1 MLFADQLQ
9 FLGGG
14 ILSLMQLE
22 WINDGENKGTAAA
35 QPVDRLIDDVLLDA
49 YSTAVVR
56 AVEAAS
62 PAVVHVR
69 AEFPGNRGHVAT
81 SGSGSGFVLSP
92 DGFVL
97 TNSHV
102 VHGAT
107 RILAQTADGRP
118 LKAELVGDD
127 PDTDLA
133 VLRIDAPGLRNVGFA
148 NSAQVRVG
156 QIALAIGNPFGYEN
170 TVTAG
175 IVSALGRTFPSRTG
189 RLIDNVIQT
198 DAALNPGNSGGP
210 LVNSL
215 GEVIGVNTAIIAA
228 AQGICFAIGSKTA
241 EFVASWL
248 IKEGRIRRG
257 HLGIAGQDAAIYE
270 PLARK
275 LKLTQRTGVRVHEVV
290 AGSPAAIAGVRPGD
304 MIIWFNHDTVASVHD
319 LHRLLVGD
327 EIERR
332 ARLSILRDGRLEH
345 LWVTPKERT

>member
-1 MLFADQLQ
+1 
-9 FLGGG
+9 
-14 ILSLMQLE
+14 MQLK
-22 WINDGENKGTAAA
+22 WINDGESATAASA
-35 QPVDRLIDDVLLDA
+35 QGIEGPTDDGLLDA
-49 YSTAVVR
+49 YSKAVVR
-56 AVEAAS
+56 AVETAS
-62 PAVVHVR
+62 PAVVHVH

-107 RILAQTADGRP
+107 RILTQTADGRP
-118 LKAELVGDD
+118 VKAELAGDD

-133 VLRIDAPGLRNVGFA
+133 VLRIDSPGLRNVRFA
-148 NSAQVRVG
+148 NSDRVRVG
-156 QIALAIGNPFGYEN
+156 QIAVAIGNPFGYDN

-210 LVNSL
+210 LVNSS

-257 HLGIAGQDAAIYE
+257 HLGIAGQDSTIYE

-275 LKLTQRTGVRVHEVV
+275 FKLTQRTGVRVHEVV
-290 AGSPAAIAGVRPGD
+290 AGSPAQEAGVRPGD
-304 MIIWFNHDTVASVHD
+304 MVIWFNHDTVASVHD
-319 LHRLLVGD
+319 LHRLLIGE

-332 ARLSILRDGRLEH
+332 SRLTVLRDGRLEH
-345 LWVTPKERT
+345 LWVTPKERS

>member
-1 MLFADQLQ
+1 
-9 FLGGG
+9 
-14 ILSLMQLE
+14 MQLE
-22 WINDGENKGTAAA
+22 WTSDRESDAAA
-35 QPVDRLIDDVLLDA
+35 SAEQIDRPADDVLLDA
-49 YSTAVVR
+49 YSAAVVR
-56 AVEAAS
+56 AVEVAS
-62 PAVVHVR
+62 PSVVHVR
-69 AEFPGNRGHVAT
+69 AEFPASRGHVQT

-107 RILAQTADGRP
+107 RIVAQTVDGRA
-118 LKAELVGDD
+118 LQADLVGDD

-133 VLRIDAPGLRNVGFA
+133 VLRIDAPGLRNIQFA

-156 QIALAIGNPFGYEN
+156 QIAVAIGNPFGYDN

-210 LVNSL
+210 LVNSR

-257 HLGIAGQDAAIYE
+257 HLGIAGQDTAIYE
-270 PLARK
+270 PLARR

-290 AGSPAAIAGVRPGD
+290 AGSPAAAAGVRPGD
-304 MIIWFNHDTVASVHD
+304 LIIWFNHDIVSSVHD
-319 LHRLLVGD
+319 LHRLLIGD
-327 EIERR
+327 EVERR
-332 ARLSILRDGRLEH
+332 SRLSVLRDGRLEH
-345 LWVTPKERT
+345 LWITPRERS

>member
-1 MLFADQLQ
+1 V
-9 FLGGG
+9 
-14 ILSLMQLE
+14 
-22 WINDGENKGTAAA
+22 N
-35 QPVDRLIDDVLLDA
+35 
-49 YSTAVVR
+49 
-56 AVEAAS
+56 
-62 PAVVHVR
+62 
-69 AEFPGNRGHVAT
+69 
-81 SGSGSGFVLSP
+81 
-92 DGFVL
+92 
-97 TNSHV
+97 
-102 VHGAT
+102 GAT
-107 RILAQTADGRP
+107 RVFAQTADGRP
-118 LKAELVGDD
+118 VKADLVGDD

-133 VLRIDAPGLRNVGFA
+133 VLRVDAPSLRNVRFA

-156 QIALAIGNPFGYEN
+156 QIAVAIGNPFGYDN

-257 HLGIAGQDAAIYE
+257 HLGIAGQDTIIFE
-270 PLARK
+270 PLARR
-275 LKLTQRTGVRVHEVV
+275 LKLPQRTGVRVQEVV
-290 AGSPAAIAGVRPGD
+290 TDSPAEAAGVRSGD
-304 MIIWFNHDTVASVHD
+304 LIIWFNHDTVASVHD

-332 ARLSILRDGRLEH
+332 SRLTVLRDGRLEH
-345 LWVTPKERT
+345 LWVTPRERS